1 MLRVFLLL
9 LLMSLTVSMNALEPE
24 INGRIAKIERDSGS
38 RIGVVATDSAS
49 GQRIAYRS
57 NERFLMCSTF
67 KLLAVAAI
75 LRQVDRKQENLDRF
89 VRYNSAD
96 ILEYAPVTKKH
107 VAEGGMRL
115 GALCEAAIE
124 QSDNTAGNLLLQAIG
139 GPAGL
144 TSFARSL
151 DDERTRLDRV
161 EPDLNNSKEGDE
173 RDSTTP
179 AAMCADVVRLLET
192 DFLSQESRQLMQH
205 WLLASETGA
214 TLIRAGVPKDWRIGD
229 KTGRGPHGEVN
240 DVAVLYPPNGARIFV
255 AMYSKAPSLSDEKRS
270 EVLASVTREIVG
282 AVRSAPN
289 EKQ

>member
-124 QSDNTAGNLLLQAIG
+124 QSDNTAGI
-139 GPAGL
+139 
-144 TSFARSL
+144 SYSR
-151 DDERTRLDRV
+151 RL
-161 EPDLNNSKEGDE
+161 
-173 RDSTTP
+173 
-179 AAMCADVVRLLET
+179 
-192 DFLSQESRQLMQH
+192 
-205 WLLASETGA
+205 
-214 TLIRAGVPKDWRIGD
+214 
-229 KTGRGPHGEVN
+229 
-240 DVAVLYPPNGARIFV
+240 
-255 AMYSKAPSLSDEKRS
+255 
-270 EVLASVTREIVG
+270 
-282 AVRSAPN
+282 AVRQASPLPRVRWMTRDRAWTAWNQIKTIRKKVTNATVQRPP
-289 EKQ
+289 QCARM